1 MTVVTGKIPLCDNL
15 LVFCRSC
22 ISLWL
27 CVVNVLINVP
37 LYLVME
43 VYLLSMIL
51 YTHLE
56 FAGIIIVIS

>member
-1 MTVVTGKIPLCDNL
+1 M
-15 LVFCRSC
+15 
-22 ISLWL
+22 
-27 CVVNVLINVP
+27 VNVLINVP